1 MPTGRNPLLGFGLLG
16 CALAVASTMASAHPL
31 ACDAN
36 RLPHGP
42 TIRDVL
48 PGASGPPRHP
58 LPSMARLDDGVT
70 CLKGRWIKDGH
81 SATRIEVEQHLKRVA
96 TSRLL

>member
-1 MPTGRNPLLGFGLLG
+1 
-16 CALAVASTMASAHPL
+16 
-31 ACDAN
+31 
-36 RLPHGP
+36 
-42 TIRDVL
+42 
-48 PGASGPPRHP
+48 
-58 LPSMARLDDGVT
+58 MARLDDGVT